1 MNRWVYRDT
10 IGSMRE
16 TRTLSLGAVYRP
28 MRGLLF
34 VLCTHQWNDLSCCI
48 LTNECTSWLVPWPV
62 KTTWVEALLTMWSA
76 NLLYRLLLDYNRIN
90 EIQHC
95 IFLYLKPVPTC
106 CIKPKPFKICS
117 YRNIK
122 KRQNEDFQSNGGTYF
137 LAHFCILYWKTKK
150 VLPLCNYIDCSE
162 GTLQCAVVQGMVKC
176 SSFFFLL

>member
-1 MNRWVYRDT
+1 MNGWVYRDT

-90 EIQHC
+90 EYNTVSFYILN
-95 IFLYLKPVPTC
+95 LYLHVVSNQNL
-106 CIKPKPFKICS
+106 FKIRS
-117 YRNIK
+117 YRNIN

-137 LAHFCILYWKTKK
+137 
-150 VLPLCNYIDCSE
+150 
-162 GTLQCAVVQGMVKC
+162 
-176 SSFFFLL
+176 